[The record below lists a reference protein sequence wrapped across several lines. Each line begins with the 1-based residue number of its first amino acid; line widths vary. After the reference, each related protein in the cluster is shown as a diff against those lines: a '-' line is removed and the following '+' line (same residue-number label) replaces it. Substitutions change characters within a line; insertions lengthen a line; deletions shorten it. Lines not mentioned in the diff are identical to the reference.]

1 MAVPR
6 NPQAPRSHRAAAH
19 RRREGN
25 ADNLHGLG
33 GLDERYYMESKWRRH
48 LRTTHDW
55 KVTTEGLTGRQKKK
69 FLKHKRDSFLNDIR
83 KASARAQ
90 ADTSSR
96 TLSLAQTN
104 DDIGTGA
111 QGSNEATIELP
122 RNHTRELSR
131 NQQGGPQAQRAN
143 GNPMPNLIEED
154 LVALEKIPWQELS
167 QKQYETLVLARI
179 QQNREQEAKY
189 DNDTRREEKLWELLA
204 AIARKRNLRKAKK
217 FLFEARN
224 PPIRVNTKSAKKR
237 KRMARKAA
245 QREQQPGIR
254 EPWSNYW
261 QAVKKFGYYDKPTP
275 KACLWQDPERF
286 ADADCD

>member
-1 MAVPR
+1 
-6 NPQAPRSHRAAAH
+6 
-19 RRREGN
+19 
-25 ADNLHGLG
+25 
-33 GLDERYYMESKWRRH
+33 
-48 LRTTHDW
+48 
-55 KVTTEGLTGRQKKK
+55 
-69 FLKHKRDSFLNDIR
+69 
-83 KASARAQ
+83 
-90 ADTSSR
+90 
-96 TLSLAQTN
+96 
-104 DDIGTGA
+104 
-111 QGSNEATIELP
+111 
-122 RNHTRELSR
+122 
-131 NQQGGPQAQRAN
+131 
-143 GNPMPNLIEED
+143 
-154 LVALEKIPWQELS
+154 LEKIPWQELS

-189 DNDTRREEKLWELLA
+189 DNDTRREEKFWELSA

-261 QAVKKFGYYDKPTP
+261 QAVKKFGYYGKPTP